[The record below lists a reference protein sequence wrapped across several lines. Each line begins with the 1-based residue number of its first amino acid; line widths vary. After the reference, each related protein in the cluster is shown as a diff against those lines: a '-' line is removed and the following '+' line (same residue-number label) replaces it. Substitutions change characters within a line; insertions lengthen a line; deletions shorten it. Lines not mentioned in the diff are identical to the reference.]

1 MSTIGIIGAG
11 SIGSAFARALARAGL
26 QATLANSRGPQSLA
40 QLVKELGPSIM
51 AGTREEAASKDIVL
65 VAVNWSKLPEALK
78 GLPDWDG
85 RIVIDANNPIEA
97 PLFKPA
103 ALNGRLS
110 SEIVSDLVPGARVV
124 KAFNHLAPP
133 LLAADPA

>member
-51 AGTREEAASKDIVL
+51 AGTREEA
-65 VAVNWSKLPEALK
+65 VAE
-78 GLPDWDG
+78 
-85 RIVIDANNPIEA
+85 
-97 PLFKPA
+97 
-103 ALNGRLS
+103 
-110 SEIVSDLVPGARVV
+110 
-124 KAFNHLAPP
+124 PP
-133 LLAADPA
+133 P